1 MLALMLALNS
11 FTQKQDTLHL
21 ETKISVSNS
30 DSKQIPT
37 IISSDIED
45 KDLVYNESERS
56 EFEIELDFFN
66 YYSFEN
72 NFLDL
77 KFKSGI
83 NSITYNSHKSNQSLP
98 LYDLFCNWKLHLI

>member
-1 MLALMLALNS
+1 MLAFMLALNS
-11 FTQKQDTLHL
+11 FTQKQNSFQQDKESTF
-21 ETKISVSNS
+21 SNS
-30 DSKQIPT
+30 DTKHSQT
-37 IISSDIED
+37 LTSSDFED